1 MFCLDGCKD
10 VEIINN
16 NIAGDVLGKNI
27 VLLHSKKDIL
37 KKVDKELDIEMLK

>member
-1 MFCLDGCKD
+1 MLNYS
-10 VEIINN
+10 VAELRINN